1 MNEHR
6 IPLGSRNSPI
16 LRFGFVLQG
25 VLLMLGVIVFA
36 VATMHIFSGNTLVLA
51 ILSLLAAILF
61 FLLARQYFNNVFFKE
76 WIAINGSQIK
86 IVNKNLT
93 DYREKVFETGDIKFL
108 GYAGRLKY
116 TEHPMHSEVLDIT
129 GLATVEKELQYL
141 IDEGT
146 MEIETDWEVFR
157 FGKNMT
163 SWDAEEAITQLE
175 SYLQKKFPK
184 KYIVKEDVDLGDK

>member
-6 IPLGSRNSPI
+6 IPLGSRNSTI
-16 LRFGFVLQG
+16 LRFGFILQG
-25 VLLMLGVIVFA
+25 VLLLLGVIVFA
-36 VATMHIFSGNTLVLA
+36 IAAMHIFSGNTLVLA
-51 ILSLLAAILF
+51 LLSLIAATLF

-76 WIAINGSQIK
+76 WIAVSGSQVK
-86 IVNKNLT
+86 IINKNLT
-93 DYREKVFETGDIKFL
+93 DYREKVFEANDIKFL

-116 TEHPMHSEVLDIT
+116 TEHPMHNDVLDIT

-146 MEIETDWEVFR
+146 LEIETATEVFR

-175 SYLQKKFPK
+175 SYLHKKFPN
-184 KYIVKEDVDLGDK
+184 KYKTKEDVDLGGG

>member
-6 IPLGSRNSPI
+6 IPLGSRNSAI
-16 LRFGFVLQG
+16 LRFGFILQG
-25 VLLMLGVIVFA
+25 VLLLLGVIVFA
-36 VATMHIFSGNTLVLA
+36 IAAMHIFSGNTLVLA
-51 ILSLLAAILF
+51 LLSLIAATLF

-76 WIAINGSQIK
+76 WIAVSGSQVK
-86 IVNKNLT
+86 IINKNLT
-93 DYREKVFETGDIKFL
+93 DYREKVFEANDIKFL

-116 TEHPMHSEVLDIT
+116 TEHPMHNDVLDIT

-146 MEIETDWEVFR
+146 LEIETATEVFR

-175 SYLQKKFPK
+175 SYLHKKFPN
-184 KYIVKEDVDLGDK
+184 KYKTKEDVDLGGG